1 LAEGLPAEEE
11 VMVAK
16 FWAAEAGQRVCAAAQ
31 HLHGGIGVDLDYPLH
46 RHTSLAKHV
55 ERGVTV
61 QRVVEVDADATVQV
75 LCGGAHPLPRFR
87 GPELGDHDLFL
98 RRQSFGK

>member
-1 LAEGLPAEEE
+1 MWQAAWRLAEGLPAEED

-46 RHTSLAKHV
+46 RHTALAKHV
-55 ERGVTV
+55 ELSLG
-61 QRVVEVDADATVQV
+61 AATPQLVR
-75 LCGGAHPLPRFR
+75 LGAAIA
-87 GPELGDHDLFL
+87 
-98 RRQSFGK
+98 KTATA